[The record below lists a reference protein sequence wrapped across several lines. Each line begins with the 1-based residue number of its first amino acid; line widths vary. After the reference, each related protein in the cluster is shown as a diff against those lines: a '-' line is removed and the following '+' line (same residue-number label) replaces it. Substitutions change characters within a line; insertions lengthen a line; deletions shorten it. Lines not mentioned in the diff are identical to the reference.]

1 MTQNKIL
8 ITGARGQVGS
18 VLYSELSKK
27 YGKDNIVASDIKEM
41 PNANVFE
48 LLDVTDIEAMNAVVN
63 KHSITQIYHL
73 AAILSAKGEQDPLW
87 TWELNLQGLF
97 NVLEA
102 SRNHQVEKI
111 FFPSSIAVFG
121 HKSKLIVA
129 PQASITD
136 PSTVYGMSKVAGEYW
151 CQYYHKKYGLD
162 IRSVRYPGVIGYQ
175 SMAGGGTTDYAV
187 EIFQYV
193 LNNKEYSCFLEKD
206 TRLPM
211 IYMEDAIR
219 ATFEIMEAPAESINI
234 RTSYNISG
242 INFTPAELVEAI
254 QVHHPEFKCHYTPD
268 FRQQIAESWPQKI
281 DDTEAMIDWG
291 WKASYDLPKMVSSMF
306 ENLPKKA
313 LASIQL

>member
-1 MTQNKIL
+1 MTKNKIL

-18 VLYSELSKK
+18 VLYLELSEK

-41 PNANVFE
+41 PAAQVFE
-48 LLDVTDIEAMNAVVN
+48 LLDVTDIEAMNTVVQ
-63 KHSITQIYHL
+63 KHGITEIYHL

-102 SRNHQVEKI
+102 SRKHQVQKI

-151 CQYYHKKYGLD
+151 CQYYHNKYGLD

-193 LNNKEYSCFLEKD
+193 LTNQEYSCFLEKD

-211 IYMEDAIR
+211 IFMEDAIR
-219 ATFEIMEAPAESINI
+219 ATFEIMDAPKENINI

-242 INFTPAELVEAI
+242 LNFTPEELVQAI
-254 QVHHPEFKCHYTPD
+254 HAHHPDFRCSYVPD
-268 FRQQIAESWPQKI
+268 FRQKIAESWPQKI
-281 DDTEAMIDWG
+281 DDTEAMVDWG
-291 WKASYDLPKMVSSMF
+291 WKASYDLPKLVSSMF

-313 LASIQL
+313 LAPIQL

>member
-8 ITGARGQVGS
+8 ITGAHGQVGS

-41 PNANVFE
+41 PSADVFE
-48 LLDVTDIEAMNAVVN
+48 LLDVTDIEAMNAVVK
-63 KHSITQIYHL
+63 KHSITEIYHL

-102 SRNHQVEKI
+102 SRNNQVEKI

-136 PSTVYGMSKVAGEYW
+136 PTTVYGMSKVAGEYW
-151 CQYYHKKYGLD
+151 CQYYHNKYGLD
-162 IRSVRYPGVIGYQ
+162 IRSIRYPGVIGYQ

-193 LNNKEYSCFLEKD
+193 LDKKEYSCFLEKD

-211 IYMEDAIR
+211 IFMEDAIR
-219 ATFEIMEAPAESINI
+219 ATFEIMEAPIENINI

-242 INFTPAELVEAI
+242 INFTPEELVQEI
-254 QVHHPEFKCHYTPD
+254 QVHHPDFKCTYLPD

-281 DDTEAMIDWG
+281 DDTEAMVDWG
-291 WKASYDLPKMVSSMF
+291 WKPSYDLPKMVSSMF
-306 ENLPKKA
+306 ENLPKKK
-313 LASIQL
+313 LAPIQL